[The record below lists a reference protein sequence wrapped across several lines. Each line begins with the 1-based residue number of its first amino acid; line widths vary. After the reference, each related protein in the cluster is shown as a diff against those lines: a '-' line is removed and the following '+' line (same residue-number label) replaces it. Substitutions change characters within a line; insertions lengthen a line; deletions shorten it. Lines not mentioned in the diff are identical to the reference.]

1 MRRFQSRHLFQLR
14 EIGLGLTFIGGFI
27 DAYTFMQRG
36 GVLAAGQT
44 GNLIFLSVDVA
55 RRDLPGVVT
64 KLVTVIFFIIGVTL
78 VGLLEHRL
86 GARSHYWRLPI
97 LIAELVVCLMVGM
110 LPATV
115 SNAMVVPPLAFV
127 MAMQTTAF
135 SAIAGHGYNNVF
147 STGNLK
153 KATIALTNYWLTGA
167 RTELATGLV
176 YWELV
181 LSFAVGAIVSAILQ
195 RWWTLRTIWVAAGL
209 VILVGGYYTW
219 LLVQR
224 ATNDGE

>member
-1 MRRFQSRHLFQLR
+1 MCRFQSRHLFQLR

-135 SAIAGHGYNNVF
+135 RQSLVTAIITCSLPAISKRQRLRWQTIGWPARVRNWPLASYI
-147 STGNLK
+147 GN
-153 KATIALTNYWLTGA
+153 
-167 RTELATGLV
+167 
-176 YWELV
+176 
-181 LSFAVGAIVSAILQ
+181 
-195 RWWTLRTIWVAAGL
+195 
-209 VILVGGYYTW
+209 
-219 LLVQR
+219 
-224 ATNDGE
+224 

>member
-1 MRRFQSRHLFQLR
+1 M
-14 EIGLGLTFIGGFI
+14 
-27 DAYTFMQRG
+27 
-36 GVLAAGQT
+36 
-44 GNLIFLSVDVA
+44 
-55 RRDLPGVVT
+55 
-64 KLVTVIFFIIGVTL
+64 
-78 VGLLEHRL
+78 
-86 GARSHYWRLPI
+86 
-97 LIAELVVCLMVGM
+97 
-110 LPATV
+110 
-115 SNAMVVPPLAFV
+115 
-127 MAMQTTAF
+127 
-135 SAIAGHGYNNVF
+135 F

-181 LSFAVGAIVSAILQ
+181 LSFAAGAIVSAILQ

-209 VILVGGYYTW
+209 VILVGGYYIW